1 MKPHKANRL
10 TKWLAAA
17 GALLPLVAV
26 PIAGATVELPFP
38 GRATVLTVFP
48 WEGSLDDELQG
59 SLCQTPNTC
68 VPVDTFLWDPNGVAQ
83 IDTAIDS
90 TPGDTI
96 LFGYSQGAVMVT
108 RWLQQHA
115 GDVDAPSPEELSIV
129 LIGNSTRAYGGANA
143 DFAVM
148 PQTQYHVID
157 VARQYDPAADYP
169 DDPFNL
175 LAVANAWAG
184 FTTIHTDYEG
194 VDINDPA
201 NAVWTVG
208 NTTYVLV
215 PTENLPLLESLRM
228 IGLTELADELNGP
241 LKEIIE
247 QGYNRP
253 VPFPTTTQPA
263 PPDITPTPTASMLST
278 SVVSTP
284 TVGPPGA
291 TVPVRHAPTPAA
303 AADSAPRSTR
313 LENADGASKGVAV
326 ADTLTTTTPPANGA
340 RGVGTG
346 TTITPAGAQPRLD
359 NAIAAKHA
367 TSARTTHTPAAST
380 TDGNKAEPG
389 QVRSN
394 RATTKSGEQAR
405 STEHSE
411 NSALREE

>member
-1 MKPHKANRL
+1 MAFYVRGYRVGFLLVKPHKANRL

-26 PIAGATVELPFP
+26 PIAGATVELPLP

-59 SLCQTPNTC
+59 PLYQTPNTC

-148 PQTQYHVID
+148 PRTQYHVID
-157 VARQYDPAADYP
+157 EARQYDPAADYP

-215 PTENLPLLESLRM
+215 PTENLPLLESLRVRVS
-228 IGLTELADELNGP
+228 P
-241 LKEIIE
+241 LVQSK
-247 QGYNRP
+247 
-253 VPFPTTTQPA
+253 
-263 PPDITPTPTASMLST
+263 
-278 SVVSTP
+278 
-284 TVGPPGA
+284 
-291 TVPVRHAPTPAA
+291 
-303 AADSAPRSTR
+303 SA
-313 LENADGASKGVAV
+313 
-326 ADTLTTTTPPANGA
+326 
-340 RGVGTG
+340 
-346 TTITPAGAQPRLD
+346 
-359 NAIAAKHA
+359 
-367 TSARTTHTPAAST
+367 
-380 TDGNKAEPG
+380 
-389 QVRSN
+389 
-394 RATTKSGEQAR
+394 
-405 STEHSE
+405 
-411 NSALREE
+411 